1 MDKFFFIIT
10 DYLNGKTVYPPIRR
24 SLNSLFSV
32 SITSFLFEK
41 IYFKYEWL
49 DLNYRPILNFFIKG
63 DFFIPFS
70 LFVVVHYLL
79 FIFSSFIFNLTTT
92 RKSSKSLKNILNYQL
107 KRSHV
112 KSFKRTIQNNSV
124 MPIEIDQEAW
134 LKIYDYIKGTVNENA
149 LESLQKVL
157 DEQKQIIEHNF
168 NLIVKLIVVVTI
180 YFASITHFGWLL
192 YLLVLLLSIVG
203 LICLWWLYLGLD
215 LLPAAIKKFDTE
227 VQKYLQ
233 SNLINQN
240 TDA

>member
-1 MDKFFFIIT
+1 
-10 DYLNGKTVYPPIRR
+10 
-24 SLNSLFSV
+24 
-32 SITSFLFEK
+32 
-41 IYFKYEWL
+41 
-49 DLNYRPILNFFIKG
+49 
-63 DFFIPFS
+63 
-70 LFVVVHYLL
+70 
-79 FIFSSFIFNLTTT
+79 
-92 RKSSKSLKNILNYQL
+92 
-107 KRSHV
+107 
-112 KSFKRTIQNNSV
+112 